1 MQLQLKVPP
10 PHSLT
15 TDTAC
20 LVKFAEIKF
29 EELKSCIERNQLVV
43 IDVRSADEI
52 KDTGKLPGSF
62 NIPRE

>member
-1 MQLQLKVPP
+1 MQLHLKVPP
-10 PHSLT
+10 FANHGH
-15 TDTAC
+15 
-20 LVKFAEIKF
+20 KFAEIKF
-29 EELKSCIERNQLVV
+29 EELKSCIERYQLVV